1 MNRRFTVVL
10 RASSP
15 LVFPEG
21 EGFRVNNVQTP
32 YGLATVSYTSRWI
45 QASEAVRVP
54 GQLWIE
60 VLGFAPDIGRAIPA
74 LANAGL
80 SALSAISLAGNV
92 AIEHPAIELAFENG
106 DDGTTEREYFQAF
119 VRPEGGE
126 FREARLAN
134 HAAIGAVYDKLNAS
148 SEVER
153 LQRAANQYRLALDH
167 WRAGAESLVL
177 AHLWMAIEALT
188 KVQVRRLRNEGGF
201 QSDEELATALR
212 VPLKEL
218 DATAR
223 RLHLLRGDEECYSK
237 AKKAS
242 DGLEHGFLAFDEIR
256 AHAEE
261 VYERLAQYVRA
272 ALFVFCDLDESAKSI
287 VFADPYDK
295 PLGTWPLV
303 KLVRGKLM
311 GKGASLAPPN
321 QAYPFIKW
329 RSSVSS
335 CTADAHGKMNF
346 QFTESFTPQL
356 GEGISL
362 QLSSVQI
369 WRGGSGINL
378 ASQLPAPLPPGKVE
392 IKHVSQ
398 KGETRIGSTIISV
411 DEPIVERWRQPM
423 SALLLNTN
431 SIRHMALFWI
441 HRLGGEN
448 PYRVPAKPFPEIV
461 RRIGRLLE
469 RARISDEVLEECRSN
484 WAEAEALAKV
494 CDKLCG
500 GAVVPEGLVCF
511 EERSGTDVP
520 VVDDPKKIA
529 ELSDKAMNLARRLAE
544 LLTKVETGTPGKE
557 RRGNASLWRWVK
569 ERVERFRLR

>member
-1 MNRRFTVVL
+1 
-10 RASSP
+10 
-15 LVFPEG
+15 
-21 EGFRVNNVQTP
+21 
-32 YGLATVSYTSRWI
+32 
-45 QASEAVRVP
+45 VP

-60 VLGFAPDIGRAIPA
+60 VLGLAPDVGLAIPA

-106 DDGTTEREYFQAF
+106 EGGTTEREFFQAF
-119 VRPEGGE
+119 VRPEGGD
-126 FREARLAN
+126 FREARFAN

-148 SEVER
+148 PEVER

-188 KVQVRRLRNEGGF
+188 KVQVRRLRKDGGF
-201 QSDEELATALR
+201 QSDEDLATALG

-242 DGLEHGFLAFDEIR
+242 DGLEHGFLAFDEIH

-272 ALFVFCDLDESAKSI
+272 ALFAFCDLDERTKSI
-287 VFADPYDK
+287 VLTDPYDK
-295 PLGTWPLV
+295 PMGTWPLV
-303 KLVRGKLM
+303 KFVRGKLL
-311 GKGASLAPPN
+311 GKGTDLAPSN

-346 QFTESFTPQL
+346 EFTESFTPQL

-378 ASQLPAPLPPGKVE
+378 ASHLPSPLPPGKVE

-398 KGETRIGSTIISV
+398 KGETKIGNTIISV
-411 DEPIVERWRQPM
+411 DEPIVERWRQPI

-431 SIRHMALFWI
+431 SIRHMALFWT
-441 HRLGGEN
+441 HRLGGESPTKCLPN
-448 PYRVPAKPFPEIV
+448 PFR
-461 RRIGRLLE
+461 
-469 RARISDEVLEECRSN
+469 
-484 WAEAEALAKV
+484 
-494 CDKLCG
+494 KL
-500 GAVVPEGLVCF
+500 F
-511 EERSGTDVP
+511 EELD
-520 VVDDPKKIA
+520 
-529 ELSDKAMNLARRLAE
+529 
-544 LLTKVETGTPGKE
+544 
-557 RRGNASLWRWVK
+557 AS
-569 ERVERFRLR
+569 